1 MEMEKILMPAI
12 TRTDSFPDKGR
23 FQFNLNF
30 KEDLRKPTKSCLYTY
45 SHRLNKLYV
54 QPNHIIEIPFTS
66 FYLDTKKNWN
76 IQSFLI
82 FKSIVHRNE
91 VVMRCPNHLEQDKNT
106 EKKHFVL
113 QCQEPNTEFFVPK
126 KLIFPGTKH
135 YINILPIPGN
145 ILPNEENSFSL
156 KFIFACSSVCQ
167 GGINR
172 RPLILVFNLC
182 ERADVVDQIM
192 MDISI
197 CSCPGRDRINQ
208 EEKQINRLTTIKKMH
223 KKRRFSEGCSNT
235 FGNSSCN
242 DECTSIVKENEDY
255 DDKDDDNQLYT
266 VTASSEKNLAL
277 LESFNKL
284 MDVASFQYP
293 YIFQSIQKRVKS
305 SSTNEYIGEEKAN
318 HKRAQ
323 KVCSNEKSGMFNTIQ
338 ELKKISYQLDMLK
351 GIKTD
356 AHHSC
361 FKYKN
366 EEQLCNNNNPEVESL
381 SKYLLTEHY
390 FCYWCSTFY
399 YSASSI
405 TCHCLHQNKAI
416 F

>member
-1 MEMEKILMPAI
+1 
-12 TRTDSFPDKGR
+12 
-23 FQFNLNF
+23 
-30 KEDLRKPTKSCLYTY
+30 
-45 SHRLNKLYV
+45 
-54 QPNHIIEIPFTS
+54 
-66 FYLDTKKNWN
+66 
-76 IQSFLI
+76 
-82 FKSIVHRNE
+82 
-91 VVMRCPNHLEQDKNT
+91 
-106 EKKHFVL
+106 
-113 QCQEPNTEFFVPK
+113 
-126 KLIFPGTKH
+126 
-135 YINILPIPGN
+135 
-145 ILPNEENSFSL
+145 
-156 KFIFACSSVCQ
+156 
-167 GGINR
+167 
-172 RPLILVFNLC
+172 
-182 ERADVVDQIM
+182 
-192 MDISI
+192 
-197 CSCPGRDRINQ
+197 
-208 EEKQINRLTTIKKMH
+208 
-223 KKRRFSEGCSNT
+223 
-235 FGNSSCN
+235 
-242 DECTSIVKENEDY
+242 
-255 DDKDDDNQLYT
+255 
-266 VTASSEKNLAL
+266 
-277 LESFNKL
+277 

-381 SKYLLTEHY
+381 SKYLLTEHF